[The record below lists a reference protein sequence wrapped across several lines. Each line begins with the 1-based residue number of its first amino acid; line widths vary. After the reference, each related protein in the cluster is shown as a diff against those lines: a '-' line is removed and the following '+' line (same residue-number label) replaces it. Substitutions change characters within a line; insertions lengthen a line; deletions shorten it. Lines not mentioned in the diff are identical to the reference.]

1 MKLSRRIPIA
11 SAALIAA
18 FALPAHAQSAGTWS
32 ARVGATHI
40 APDVTSGNLS
50 APSPAGTKTDV
61 GDATQLSGGIT
72 YMATDHIALDLPLA
86 LPFRHDITGDGALK
100 GVGKVGDV
108 KSLPLTLIA
117 QYRFREAEARL
128 RPYVGLGVTYA
139 HFYGERGTTTLTGF
153 TNPGGAATRLS
164 VDSRWGTT
172 AQLGLI
178 ARLDGAWYVDTSVS
192 KTYIK
197 TRNSLS
203 TGQSLDIDL
212 DPLTFMVGVGK
223 RF

>member
-1 MKLSRRIPIA
+1 MKHSLSFA
-11 SAALIAA
+11 TAALISVA
-18 FALPAHAQSAGTWS
+18 ALPVHAQSAGTWS
-32 ARVGATHI
+32 ARVGVTHI

-50 APSPAGTKTDV
+50 APSPTGTQTDV
-61 GDATQLSGGIT
+61 GDATQLGGGIT
-72 YMATDHIALDLPLA
+72 YMATDHVALDLPLA
-86 LPFRHDITGDGALK
+86 LPFRHDLIGDGALK

-117 QYRFREAEARL
+117 QYRFREAEAAF

-139 HFYGERGTTTLTGF
+139 YFYGERGTTTLTAL
-153 TNPGGAATRLS
+153 TNPGGTATLLS

-172 AQLGLI
+172 AQVGVV
-178 ARLDGAWYVDTSVS
+178 ARLNSDWYADASLS

-197 TRNSLS
+197 TRNTLS

-212 DPLTFMVGVGK
+212 DPLTVMVGVGK